1 MIKEKKYDAVGIGNA
16 IVDILANVEEDF
28 LIKQNLKKGIMKL
41 IDESEAKRLHDSV
54 NVVKRVSGGSAAN
67 TIVGL
72 SFLGDTVAFI
82 GKIRNDSLG
91 KSFEQELK
99 VLGINYCTLKA
110 EKGES
115 TASCLVLTTPDAQR
129 TMNTCLGVSGS
140 LCAGD
145 IDETIISESKIIY
158 LEGYLWDKEEAR
170 EAFIKAVKVARK
182 TGGKVALSLS
192 DPYCVDRHR
201 REFLDLIENFTDIIF
216 ANKDE
221 IKSLFEVNTLN
232 EAISRCSRTKNICAV
247 TRSEKGSVIICG
259 DEIHMIPAEKNIKAV
274 DTNGAGDLYAA
285 GFIHGLI
292 KGMDLASCGRIGSI
306 TAAEAVSHLGAR
318 PEVSLI
324 KLVKE
329 KGF

>member
-1 MIKEKKYDAVGIGNA
+1 MIKGKKYDVVGIGNA

-41 IDESEAKRLHDSV
+41 IDESEARRLHDSV
-54 NVVKRVSGGSAAN
+54 NVIKKVSGGSAAN

-72 SFLGDTVAFI
+72 LFLGNTVAFI
-82 GKIRNDSLG
+82 GKIRDDDLG
-91 KSFEQELK
+91 KSFEHELK
-99 VLGINYCTLKA
+99 VLRINYCTLKA
-110 EKGES
+110 RRGKA

-129 TMNTCLGVSGS
+129 TMNTCLGISGS
-140 LCAGD
+140 LGAGD
-145 IDETIISESKIIY
+145 IDEAVISESKITY
-158 LEGYLWDKEEAR
+158 LEGYLWDKQEAR
-170 EAFIKAVKVARK
+170 EASMKAVKVAQK

-201 REFLDLIENFTDIIF
+201 REFLDLVENFTDIIF
-216 ANKDE
+216 ANQDE

-232 EAISRCSRTKNICAV
+232 EAISRCSGTKNICAV
-247 TRSEKGSVIICG
+247 TRSEKGSVIIYG
-259 DEIHMIPAEKNIKAV
+259 DEIHTIPTEKNIKVV
-274 DTNGAGDLYAA
+274 DTNGAGDLYAS

-292 KGMDLASCGRIGSI
+292 NGMDLASCGRIGSI
-306 TAAEAVSHLGAR
+306 TAAEAVGHLGAR

-329 KGF
+329 RGF